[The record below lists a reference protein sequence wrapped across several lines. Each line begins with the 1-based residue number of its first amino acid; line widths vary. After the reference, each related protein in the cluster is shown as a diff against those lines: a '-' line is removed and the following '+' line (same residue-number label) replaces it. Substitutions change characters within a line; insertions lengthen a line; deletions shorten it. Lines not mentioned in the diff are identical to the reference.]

1 MARILI
7 VDDDLAIRSIVADA
21 LRQDG
26 YDVESVA
33 NGRQA
38 LTAFSHTR
46 PDVVVLDLQMPGMD
60 GPSLMRTLRAQTCRG
75 IVPLVVVSG
84 AAHAN
89 ATSARLGA
97 RACLNKPFDLPE
109 LLATVEG
116 LAPPAR
122 HDRGHA
128 GRHRL
133 NDQRH
138 DRPGDHAA
146 HRARPGGPRRTGHS
160 LRARLHYE

>member
-60 GPSLMRTLRAQTCRG
+60 GPSLVHTLRAQTCRG
-75 IVPLVVVSG
+75 IVPWWWS
-84 AAHAN
+84 
-89 ATSARLGA
+89 
-97 RACLNKPFDLPE
+97 
-109 LLATVEG
+109 
-116 LAPPAR
+116 PAR
-122 HDRGHA
+122 PTPTR
-128 GRHRL
+128 
-133 NDQRH
+133 
-138 DRPGDHAA
+138 
-146 HRARPGGPRRTGHS
+146 RARGWERGP
-160 LRARLHYE
+160 A